1 MDGKVM
7 DLIQAYLSALP
18 PRDKR
23 EDPYRQ
29 YEAAKAALPSLS
41 WEDREAV
48 TRLLARKYE
57 I

>member
-1 MDGKVM
+1 MDSKIM
-7 DLIQAYLSALP
+7 DLIQAYLAALP
-18 PRDKR
+18 PLDERK
-23 EDPYRQ
+23 DPYRQ